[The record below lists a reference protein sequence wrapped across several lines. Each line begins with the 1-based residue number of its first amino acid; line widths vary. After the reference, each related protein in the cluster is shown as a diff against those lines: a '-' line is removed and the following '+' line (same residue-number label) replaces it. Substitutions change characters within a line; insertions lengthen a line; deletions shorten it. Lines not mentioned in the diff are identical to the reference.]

1 MIQINDPNKR
11 VQVIQ
16 TCLASMEYVN
26 SAKRCGIYSYL
37 LNYISTVQS
46 GNQPPVLPGENT
58 RGQSQPMQQMHPPP
72 QQINIPRSMQPT
84 MMHAGPGATHPSLL
98 NAPTASSYSQSRQQN
113 QLIAHTDNTPSWKV
127 ITDTPKQKALSY
139 FSSCLEVLNI
149 QEEVALTEEALKK
162 AYRKWPSRH
171 TLIRADQKN
180 TLKQ

>member
-1 MIQINDPNKR
+1 
-11 VQVIQ
+11 
-16 TCLASMEYVN
+16 MEYVN

-113 QLIAHTDNTPSWKV
+113 QLIAHTDNTPSFQ
-127 ITDTPKQKALSY
+127 TPTPA
-139 FSSCLEVLNI
+139 
-149 QEEVALTEEALKK
+149 
-162 AYRKWPSRH
+162 
-171 TLIRADQKN
+171 
-180 TLKQ
+180 